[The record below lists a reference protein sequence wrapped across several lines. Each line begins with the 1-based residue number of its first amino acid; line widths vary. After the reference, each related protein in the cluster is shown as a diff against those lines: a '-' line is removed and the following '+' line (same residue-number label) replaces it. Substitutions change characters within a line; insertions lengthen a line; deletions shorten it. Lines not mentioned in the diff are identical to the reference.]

1 MKVTINNKEH
11 ETQAKTVSELA
22 AQLQLPAKGVA
33 IAIDNELKP
42 RTSWDVTILQ
52 EGASI
57 TIIKAACGG

>member
-1 MKVTINNKEH
+1 MKVTINNKQH

-42 RTSWDVTILQ
+42 RTTWDDTFLQ
-52 EGASI
+52 EGATI